1 MRNFESSFWKL
12 PQINCTLQCIFLT
25 VINNYN
31 YKFEKEDEDDSSD
44 DEGEIDCQVQ

>member
-25 VINNYN
+25 VINNY
-31 YKFEKEDEDDSSD
+31 KFEKDDEDDSSD
-44 DEGEIDCQVQ
+44 DEDEDRQVQQA